1 MSPAHL
7 PVKRLALTR
16 SRRKLVKHILL
27 FKVGSASFCFYIEV
41 CKQV

>member
-16 SRRKLVKHILL
+16 SRRKLVKHI
-27 FKVGSASFCFYIEV
+27 
-41 CKQV
+41 